1 MLLQTWISKHTP
13 EKGETGSFLKTS
25 PLLTLF
31 QSFELKLLLALT
43 CPPLESKNHV
53 GLDFGL
59 NELQYEVFMISK
71 TKKLF

>member
-13 EKGETGSFLKTS
+13 EKGETGSFLKTN

-43 CPPLESKNHV
+43 CPLESKNHV

-59 NELQYEVFMISK
+59 NELQ
-71 TKKLF
+71 